1 MRTTTVL
8 FALVAAANALVLPG
22 ARGVAAHAA
31 RAAVVQMSD
40 PSSLG
45 YQTEAGSQD
54 MLRQMELSD
63 DIMMLRVAASRAATE
78 KDGEAQRTLL
88 IKCDKIMAT
97 ITNRIAE
104 LKVEEKQLTTLLR
117 TIDEAVRAG
126 KGVYSSEFE
135 GRLAEL
141 RRTLG

>member
-8 FALVAAANALVLPG
+8 FALVADANALVLPG

-117 TIDEAVRAG
+117 TIDEA
-126 KGVYSSEFE
+126 
-135 GRLAEL
+135 
-141 RRTLG
+141 

>member
-1 MRTTTVL
+1 MRTAFL
-8 FALVAAANALVLPG
+8 LLALVAAAEALVLPG
-22 ARGVAAHAA
+22 AAGGVARVA
-31 RAAVVQMSD
+31 RAATAHMSD
-40 PSSLG
+40 PASLG
-45 YQTEAGSQD
+45 YQTEAAGSQD

-97 ITNRIAE
+97 ITQRIAE

-117 TIDEAVRAG
+117 TIDEA
-126 KGVYSSEFE
+126 
-135 GRLAEL
+135 
-141 RRTLG
+141 